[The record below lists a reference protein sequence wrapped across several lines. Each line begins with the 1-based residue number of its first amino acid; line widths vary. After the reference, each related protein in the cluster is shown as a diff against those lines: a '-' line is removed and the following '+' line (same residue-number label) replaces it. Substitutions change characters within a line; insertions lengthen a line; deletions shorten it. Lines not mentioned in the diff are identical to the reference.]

1 MSAIRSTPPAEPAT
15 AATAS
20 GSARCPI
27 KSWSPALGRDSVS
40 LPRGSRKPTH
50 QRLVGLPN
58 EVVKILR
65 RHLRP
70 GPDDADCHAATAEK
84 LLAMMQTVYDN
95 DYVSSDVGQR
105 LAARKSWS
113 QQDAAGDWTP
123 ARTLALIAPTDSKPA
138 GVDGYQHIVP
148 PESIGTWASGI
159 RYASAGPLATSTP
172 SMPARCVPIR
182 TSCSAGPHC
191 GRLDRGCDL
200 DAKPRGPNTARP
212 GQRRTLVCHD
222 RRQDRPGRAR
232 RRARWLATRAKPPG

>member
-1 MSAIRSTPPAEPAT
+1 MFRYPEEAE
-15 AATAS
+15 
-20 GSARCPI
+20 
-27 KSWSPALGRDSVS
+27 
-40 LPRGSRKPTH
+40 KPTH

-105 LAARKSWS
+105 LAAGKSWS

-123 ARTLALIAPTDSKPA
+123 AGTLALIAPTDSKPA

-159 RYASAGPLATSTP
+159 RYASAGPINDFYAFNARAMRSNPHVLLRRSALRAT
-172 SMPARCVPIR
+172 
-182 TSCSAGPHC
+182 
-191 GRLDRGCDL
+191 
-200 DAKPRGPNTARP
+200 
-212 GQRRTLVCHD
+212 
-222 RRQDRPGRAR
+222 
-232 RRARWLATRAKPPG
+232 